1 MNKNNV
7 AIIWTTAYCPYCYL
21 TKELLKSNNI
31 SYIENQINDEYSK
44 KLYLQK
50 FPNTNNNII
59 VPKIILNNNLIEG
72 YDNLLIY
79 LKREKIYNREK
90 TPFKTSKIKSKKKSK
105 TKCKSIKRSKTKC
118 KSKKRSKPKCKSI
131 KNKIGKGTIFHKRNK
146 KLELEL
152 ELDPDNFRY
161 SPIKS
166 NKPTYHFYGYY
177 PDFEERT
184 SRDFRYG
191 EYDFLDKEDRFDRD
205 YEGNLA
211 DGSPNMEGID
221 YGDHHE

>member
-1 MNKNNV
+1 MNKDNV

-50 FPNTNNNII
+50 FPNPNNNII
-59 VPKIILNNNLIEG
+59 VPKIILNNKEGKSSNIIQG
-72 YDNLLIY
+72 YDNLLHY

-90 TPFKTSKIKSKKKSK
+90 TPFKIKSKIKSKKRSKIKSK
-105 TKCKSIKRSKTKC
+105 SKCKKISKIKSKSKC
-118 KSKKRSKPKCKSI
+118 KKIRGKGSKYSI
-131 KNKIGKGTIFHKRNK
+131 KNIN
-146 KLELEL
+146 
-152 ELDPDNFRY
+152 LDPDNFRY

-166 NKPTYHFYGYY
+166 NKPIYHFYGYY
-177 PDFEERT
+177 PDFEKRT
-184 SRDFRYG
+184 SHDFRYG
-191 EYDFLDKEDRFDRD
+191 EYDYLDKEDRFDRD
-205 YEGNLA
+205 YGGNLA